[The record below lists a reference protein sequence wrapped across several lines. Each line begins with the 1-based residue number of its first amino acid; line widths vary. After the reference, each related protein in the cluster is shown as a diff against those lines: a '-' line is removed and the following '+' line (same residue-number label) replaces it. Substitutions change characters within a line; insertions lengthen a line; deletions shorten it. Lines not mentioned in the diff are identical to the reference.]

1 MTEQRIKQT
10 TNRRDLLKL
19 SGVGALGGLVL
30 NGVAPQKAVAQAGE
44 FNIPYASWIHGH
56 SMEIEYPELIASAI
70 RRGYAY
76 EIEGKPG
83 TSNWFHFAIPTPVII
98 NDVRL
103 QVASIMLRMTT
114 GSIDSFVRDVHI
126 YDGERR
132 IAVHNEVYLVEDNW
146 FVRFEVP
153 ETPYLL
159 WGLGISLGVG
169 FGVEMMSHT
178 MSFISAGADLV
189 IRPPEPEIEE

>member
-1 MTEQRIKQT
+1 MAEQPFRSP

-19 SGVGALGGLVL
+19 SGAGVLGGLVL
-30 NGVAPQKAVAQAGE
+30 NGVTPQKARAQAGE
-44 FNIPYASWIHGH
+44 FNIPYASWTHGH
-56 SMEIEYPELIASAI
+56 SMEIEYPELMASAI

-103 QVASIMLRMTT
+103 QIDSIMLRMTT
-114 GSIDSFVRDVHI
+114 GSVDSFVRAVHI

-132 IAVHNEVYLVEDNW
+132 IAVHEDVYLVEDNW
-146 FVRFEVP
+146 FVRFAVP
-153 ETPYLL
+153 DAPYLQ

-189 IRPPEPEIEE
+189 IRPPEEI

>member
-1 MTEQRIKQT
+1 MADQRIEQP
-10 TNRRDLLKL
+10 TNRRNLLRL
-19 SGVGALGGLVL
+19 SGAGALGALVL
-30 NGVAPQKAVAQAGE
+30 NGMTPQKALAQPQE

-56 SMEIEYPELIASAI
+56 SMEIEYPDRMASAI

-76 EIEGKPG
+76 QVEGKPG
-83 TSNWFHFAIPTPVII
+83 TTNWFHFAIPTPVII

-103 QVASIMLRMTT
+103 QVDSIMLRMTT

-132 IAVHNEVYLVEDNW
+132 IAVHNEVYLAEDNW
-146 FVRFEVP
+146 FVRFPVP

-159 WGLGISLGVG
+159 WGLAISLGVG

-178 MSFISAGADLV
+178 MDFISVGADLV
-189 IRPPEPEIEE
+189 IRPPEPEPQP